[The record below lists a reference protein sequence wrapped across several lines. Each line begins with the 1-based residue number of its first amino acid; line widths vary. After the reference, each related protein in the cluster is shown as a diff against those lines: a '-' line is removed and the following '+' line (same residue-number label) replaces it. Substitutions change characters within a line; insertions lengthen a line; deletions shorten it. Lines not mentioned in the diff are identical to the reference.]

1 MPQVPHGDPEI
12 MQYPIIRSS
21 IQIYILNNY
30 KRINLNDLKR
40 EEMNIYN

>member
-1 MPQVPHGDPEI
+1 METLKSCNIQFF
-12 MQYPIIRSS
+12 RSS

-40 EEMNIYN
+40 EEINIYN